1 LTAEQKEGWELFDG
15 VGCSDCHKPP
25 LFSNYMYVNAGLGMD
40 KDPPHEG
47 RKAVTGK
54 DADLGKVRVPSLR
67 EVADT
72 APYFHD
78 GSAEKLEDAVAVMA
92 AGGKDNPNL
101 SKMLKGIGGSLSAEE
116 EQKIVAFLKALTSD
130 YPKTEP
136 PELP

>member
-1 LTAEQKEGWELFDG
+1 
-15 VGCSDCHKPP
+15 
-25 LFSNYMYVNAGLGMD
+25 MD
-40 KDPPHEG
+40 KDPPFEG
-47 RKAVTGK
+47 RKGVTRK
-54 DADLGKVRVPSLR
+54 DEDLGKVRVPSLR

-78 GSAEKLEDAVAVMA
+78 GSAAELKDAVAVMA

-101 SKMLKGIGGSLSAEE
+101 SETLKEIGGSLSEE
-116 EQKIVAFLKALTSD
+116 EQGKVVAFLQALTSN